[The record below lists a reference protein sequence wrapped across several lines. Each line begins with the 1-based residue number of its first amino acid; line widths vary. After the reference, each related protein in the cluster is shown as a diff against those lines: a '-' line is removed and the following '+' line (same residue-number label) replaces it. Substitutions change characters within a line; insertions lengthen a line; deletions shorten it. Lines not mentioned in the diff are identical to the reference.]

1 MRLKIGVKHDNMA
14 YINKK
19 KSRKVRYLSG
29 INYKCKI
36 KKRYLRFLFYD

>member
-19 KSRKVRYLSG
+19 KIPEGVLPVRDKL
-29 INYKCKI
+29 
-36 KKRYLRFLFYD
+36 